1 MSLVHE
7 ALQKAGREKLRKT
20 GVQPAPALK
29 PAPRPAP
36 PFGPAESRPV
46 ETVAT
51 MPVASHAVSVASTFA
66 SGQSVDQAAAVYPQ
80 KKQSALLP
88 VLIVCVS
95 LVAIVAIVFLVS
107 LAAPMIRE
115 SRQTVHAGG
124 ETQPPTA
131 ATEPKPNEPAPQ
143 PVVASPAHGFGAS
156 EPVRVSAQQRPAPPA
171 GSAEDGFRLT
181 GIMILPDSRYA
192 VLNGHAVY
200 ESSYVDGATVKK
212 IERDRVTLVDAQG
225 KEIVLRL
232 N

>member
-7 ALQKAGREKLRKT
+7 ALQKAEREKQRKT
-20 GVQPAPALK
+20 GVWHAPTEKLSPK
-29 PAPRPAP
+29 PVQQ
-36 PFGPAESRPV
+36 FGSTESAAAVAGKSVVADRPAESG
-46 ETVAT
+46 AT
-51 MPVASHAVSVASTFA
+51 MSVASTIA
-66 SGQSVDQAAAVYPQ
+66 SSQSFDQATSVYPQ

-115 SRQTVHAGG
+115 SRQTVRAGG
-124 ETQPPTA
+124 EAQPIPA
-131 ATEPKPNEPAPQ
+131 ATTEPKPNEPAPQ
-143 PVVASPAHGFGAS
+143 PVVASA
-156 EPVRVSAQQRPAPPA
+156 PVGVTAQQAPAPPA
-171 GSAEDGFRLT
+171 GSAEAGFRLT

-200 ESSYVDGATVKK
+200 ESGYVDGATVKK

-225 KEIVLRL
+225 REIVLRL